1 MIYVVAPGDTLS
13 GIARLSGSS
22 VAQLQQ
28 DNGILPDQPLVP
40 GQALVVPDRD
50 GTASEKPLLSVGG
63 YAYPHIRSG
72 VLQQALPFLTT
83 LSIFSYGF
91 REDGTLVE
99 PPARWLLQPAG
110 EVGAGAV
117 LVLTSTDEDG
127 NFSSQ
132 RAAQLFRDRVLQT
145 QVLDSL
151 LQVLI
156 EKGYVGLDADFEYI
170 PETDRDA
177 FFAFLDNARERL
189 HQYGFFLQVDL
200 APKTYAQ
207 QPGLLYVAHDYA
219 VIGSIADTV
228 LLMTYEW
235 GYAYGPPMAI
245 APLPQV
251 EAVVRYA
258 VTEIPT
264 WKIQL
269 GIPNYGYDWTLPYEP
284 GRRAVTLGNEEA
296 VRLAAQVGAEIQFD
310 PVSQAPTFQY
320 QTAGTI
326 HQVWFED
333 ARSVQ
338 AKFDLIER
346 NQLVGGTYWNL
357 LRPFPQNWALA
368 AQRITPRSLWQGSLQ
383 SP

>member
-63 YAYPHIRSG
+63 YAYPHIRPG

-99 PPARWLLQPAG
+99 PSAHWLLQQAG

-258 VTEIPT
+258 VTEI
-264 WKIQL
+264 
-269 GIPNYGYDWTLPYEP
+269 
-284 GRRAVTLGNEEA
+284 
-296 VRLAAQVGAEIQFD
+296 QFD

>member
-63 YAYPHIRSG
+63 YAYPHIRPG

-99 PPARWLLQPAG
+99 PSARWLLQQAG

-200 APKTYAQ
+200 APKTCAQ

-235 GYAYGPPMAI
+235 GYTAGPPMAVS
-245 APLPQV
+245 PLPNV
-251 EAVVRYA
+251 RAVLDYA
-258 VTEIPT
+258 VTEIPPE
-264 WKIQL
+264 KIFL
-269 GIPNYGYDWTLPYEP
+269 GLSNYGYDWPLPFVQ
-284 GRRAVTLGNEEA
+284 GVTRAPSISNQRAIE
-296 VRLAAQVGAEIQFD
+296 LAIEHDVAIQYD
-310 PVSQAPTFQY
+310 ETAQAPFFHY
-320 QTAGTI
+320 TAADGTI
-326 HQVWFED
+326 HEVWFED
-333 ARSVQ
+333 ARSLS
-338 AKFDLIER
+338 ARLSLIAEYGF
-346 NQLVGGTYWNL
+346 QGAGIWNL
-357 LRPFPQNWALA
+357 MRPFSQLWLV
-368 AQRITPRSLWQGSLQ
+368 ISSLYHIED
-383 SP
+383 

>member
-63 YAYPHIRSG
+63 YAYPHIRPG
-72 VLQQALPFLTT
+72 VLQQ
-83 LSIFSYGF
+83 
-91 REDGTLVE
+91 
-99 PPARWLLQPAG
+99 AG

-200 APKTYAQ
+200 APKTCAQ

>member
-28 DNGILPDQPLVP
+28 NNGILPDQPLVP

-63 YAYPHIRSG
+63 YAYPHIRPG

-99 PPARWLLQPAG
+99 PSARWLLQQAG

-156 EKGYVGLDADFEYI
+156 EKGYVGWMLILSTFRKRIEMRFLHFWTT
-170 PETDRDA
+170 PENACISMA
-177 FFAFLDNARERL
+177 FSFR
-189 HQYGFFLQVDL
+189 
-200 APKTYAQ
+200 
-207 QPGLLYVAHDYA
+207 
-219 VIGSIADTV
+219 SI
-228 LLMTYEW
+228 W
-235 GYAYGPPMAI
+235 PRRPM
-245 APLPQV
+245 PSSRVFSMWLTTT
-251 EAVVRYA
+251 R
-258 VTEIPT
+258 
-264 WKIQL
+264 
-269 GIPNYGYDWTLPYEP
+269 
-284 GRRAVTLGNEEA
+284 
-296 VRLAAQVGAEIQFD
+296 
-310 PVSQAPTFQY
+310 
-320 QTAGTI
+320 
-326 HQVWFED
+326 
-333 ARSVQ
+333 
-338 AKFDLIER
+338 
-346 NQLVGGTYWNL
+346 
-357 LRPFPQNWALA
+357 
-368 AQRITPRSLWQGSLQ
+368 
-383 SP
+383 

>member
-63 YAYPHIRSG
+63 YAYPHIRPG

-99 PPARWLLQPAG
+99 PSARWLLQQAG

-200 APKTYAQ
+200 APKTCAQ

-235 GYAYGPPMAI
+235 GYAYGPPMAV
-245 APLPQV
+245 APLGQV
-251 EAVVRYA
+251 RAVLDYA
-258 VTEIPT
+258 VTAVAPE
-264 WKIQL
+264 KIFM
-269 GIPNYGYDWTLPYEP
+269 GIPLYGYDWPLPFVSGET
-284 GRRAVTLGNEEA
+284 RAESLSPVQA
-296 VRLAAQVGAEIQFD
+296 VERALRHDIAIQYDAAAQ
-310 PVSQAPTFQY
+310 APYYHYTDRGGRKH
-320 QTAGTI
+320 A
-326 HQVWFED
+326 VWFED
-333 ARSVQ
+333 ARSIE
-338 AKFDLIER
+338 AKLRLADEYHL
-346 NQLVGGTYWNL
+346 QGVGYWNL
-357 LRPFPQNWALA
+357 TRPFPQNWAVLA
-368 AQRITPRSLWQGSLQ
+368 SLFDIETLL
-383 SP
+383 

>member
-63 YAYPHIRSG
+63 YAYPHIRPG

-99 PPARWLLQPAG
+99 PPARWLLQQAG

-235 GYAYGPPMAI
+235 GYSYGPPMAI
-245 APLPQV
+245 SPIRSMRTV
-251 EAVVRYA
+251 IEYA
-258 VTEIPT
+258 LKEIPAE
-264 WKIQL
+264 KLLL
-269 GIPNYGYDWTLPYEP
+269 GIPNYGYDWQIPYSQS
-284 GRRAVTLGNEEA
+284 RKAVSISNQYA
-296 VRLAAQVGAEIQFD
+296 VSLAARYYAAIRFD
-310 PVSQAPTFQY
+310 ESVQAPWFRYVDERGQE
-320 QTAGTI
+320 
-326 HQVWFED
+326 HEVWFED
-333 ARSVQ
+333 ARSIR
-338 AKFDLIER
+338 AKLS
-346 NQLVGGTYWNL
+346 LVPEYGLRGVGYWNL
-357 LRPFPQNWALA
+357 MRPFPQNWVILNALYHI
-368 AQRITPRSLWQGSLQ
+368 REGL
-383 SP
+383 

>member
-1 MIYVVAPGDTLS
+1 M
-13 GIARLSGSS
+13 
-22 VAQLQQ
+22 
-28 DNGILPDQPLVP
+28 
-40 GQALVVPDRD
+40 
-50 GTASEKPLLSVGG
+50 
-63 YAYPHIRSG
+63 
-72 VLQQALPFLTT
+72 
-83 LSIFSYGF
+83 
-91 REDGTLVE
+91 
-99 PPARWLLQPAG
+99 
-110 EVGAGAV
+110 
-117 LVLTSTDEDG
+117 
-127 NFSSQ
+127 
-132 RAAQLFRDRVLQT
+132 
-145 QVLDSL
+145 
-151 LQVLI
+151 
-156 EKGYVGLDADFEYI
+156 
-170 PETDRDA
+170 
-177 FFAFLDNARERL
+177 
-189 HQYGFFLQVDL
+189 
-200 APKTYAQ
+200 
-207 QPGLLYVAHDYA
+207 
-219 VIGSIADTV
+219 IGSIADTV

-235 GYAYGPPMAI
+235 GYAYGPPMSI

>member
-1 MIYVVAPGDTLS
+1 MIYVVVPGDTLS
-13 GIARLSGSS
+13 GIARTYGAS
-22 VAQLQQ
+22 VMQLPES
-28 DNGILPDQPLVP
+28 NGILPDQALVP
-40 GQALVVPDRD
+40 GQALVVPNRVEDTPVKR
-50 GTASEKPLLSVGG
+50 LLSIGG
-63 YAYPHIRSG
+63 YAYPHILPE
-72 VLQQALPFLTT
+72 VLGQALPFLTT

-91 REDGTLVE
+91 QEDGTLVR
-99 PPARWLLQPAG
+99 PYDAWLLQQGRDAG
-110 EVGAGAV
+110 VGAI
-117 LVLTSTDEDG
+117 LVLTSIDESG

-132 RAAQLFRDRVLQT
+132 RAARLFWDRALQDRVL
-145 QVLDSL
+145 SEL
-151 LQVLI
+151 LQVMI

-170 PETDRDA
+170 QETDKE
-177 FFAFLDNARERL
+177 AFLGFLENAGEQL

-207 QPGLLYVAHDYA
+207 QPGLLYAAHDYA
-219 VIGSIADTV
+219 VIGAIADTV

-269 GIPNYGYDWTLPYEP
+269 GIPNYGYDWTLPYES

-296 VRLAAQVGAEIQFD
+296 VRLAAQVGAEIVFD
-310 PVSQAPTFQY
+310 PTAQAPQFRY
-320 QTAGTI
+320 QKEGTL

-333 ARSVQ
+333 ARSIQ

-346 NQLVGGTYWNL
+346 YQLGGGTYWNL
-357 LRPFPQNWALA
+357 LRPFPQNWAFLA
-368 AQRITPRSLWQGSLQ
+368 QTINPRSLW
-383 SP
+383 